1 MSDICYSVLE
11 FRMQETPVG
20 LPKGLEENSGV
31 LVLALAPRCPG
42 SAKMPP
48 GFQALLLTSGDHM

>member
-1 MSDICYSVLE
+1 MSVY
-11 FRMQETPVG
+11 QERERQWRGSPAR

-48 GFQALLLTSGDHM
+48 GFQALLFTRGDHV